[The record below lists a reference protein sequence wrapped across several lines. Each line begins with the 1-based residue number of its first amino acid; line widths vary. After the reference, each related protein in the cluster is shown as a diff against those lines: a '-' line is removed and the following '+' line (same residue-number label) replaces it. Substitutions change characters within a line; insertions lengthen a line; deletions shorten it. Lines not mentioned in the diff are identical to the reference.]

1 MPLGHLLQGGT
12 RRTTFEGM
20 KINLDVVQLSQHS
33 DKATDGRTEKKRG
46 SIPGRSRRFHSSQRP
61 HRQLMVTKRSFSGIK
76 KAGT

>member
-33 DKATDGRTEKKRG
+33 DKATDGRTEKNGVQSPVGVGDFTHHSVHTG
-46 SIPGRSRRFHSSQRP
+46 S
-61 HRQLMVTKRSFSGIK
+61 
-76 KAGT
+76 